1 MICDVNNSLSSHADN
16 PKNYFVV
23 FGEANT
29 FGINGS
35 FGAPE
40 EKLRAC
46 IMMLIN
52 DICLLMEKKYLN
64 LKLAIKMPKS
74 VSSCKHVVMDLVLP
88 NLEKSLNGNVYDFSV
103 NCNSF
108 DKSNILHIHKYL
120 MTKNNIK

>member
-1 MICDVNNSLSSHADN
+1 MYSGYRIAFHEKDEWSFDNDTAKNILICDVNNSLSSHADN
-16 PKNYFVV
+16 LKNYFVV

-52 DICLLMEKKYLN
+52 VICLLMEKKYLN
-64 LKLAIKMPKS
+64 LKWQ
-74 VSSCKHVVMDLVLP
+74 
-88 NLEKSLNGNVYDFSV
+88 
-103 NCNSF
+103 
-108 DKSNILHIHKYL
+108 
-120 MTKNNIK
+120 